1 MARTK
6 RQTDKRIKSAEII
19 QDEEKPAQSDAIDLY
34 LGKLNPKQ
42 VEFFNSTTYYTCY
55 GGAKGGGKSYAT
67 DTLAIW
73 YCLKYPGIKVLII
86 RAHYPELDRNHIRPI
101 KARLPKEIYNYNGSQ
116 HILTFN
122 LEGKADSIIVFGH
135 WSGQESENEYQ
146 GQDYDIIFMDE
157 ATQFS
162 ERTFRHLAGCLR
174 GSNDFPKRF
183 YLTCNPGG
191 VGHFWVKRLFIDRK
205 FKVDYA
211 HPEKTENPEDYS
223 FIFAKAEDNIIML
236 EKNPNYLSNISMM
249 HNSDA
254 MRYGNWDILSGCYF
268 DNFDINKHVV
278 KPFKIPAH
286 WQVYRSFDYGLDMFA
301 GFWWVIDEDGRSW
314 CIRGLEMENLS
325 PQDAAKAMLDNT
337 LTHEKIVCTYAPPD
351 MWNRQ
356 KETGRTIA
364 QIFTQYGLPVIR
376 SDNSRVQGHM
386 VMRSLMEPAP
396 LHDEYVIK
404 MLGGPD
410 KAPKELPMLMFFD
423 NVGGVIEDIQSIQH
437 DDINP
442 NDCAKDPHDITHT
455 VDGVRYF
462 CINRAVV
469 SEKPIESVP
478 KDELI
483 DGQEENYDSYMTG
496 GEPSLSYMSY

>member
-6 RQTDKRIKSAEII
+6 KVAPPNKRAAPAAKKSQQTGTIELD
-19 QDEEKPAQSDAIDLY
+19 

-42 VEFFNSTTYYTCY
+42 VEFFNSTAYYTCY
-55 GGAKGGGKSYAT
+55 GGAKGGGKSWAT
-67 DTLAIW
+67 DTLAIK
-73 YCLKYPGIKVLII
+73 YCLEYPGIKVLII
-86 RAHYPELDRNHIRPI
+86 RAHYPELERNHIRPI
-101 KARLPKEIYNYNGSQ
+101 KARLPTEIYDYNGSQ
-116 HILTFN
+116 HILTFKTEEN
-122 LEGKADSIIVFGH
+122 GKNSIIIFGH
-135 WSGQESENEYQ
+135 WSGIESENEYQ
-146 GQDYDIIFMDE
+146 GQDYDVIFMDE

-211 HPEKTENPEDYS
+211 HPEKTENPEDYN
-223 FIFAKAEDNIIML
+223 FIFARAEDNKIML
-236 EKNPNYLSNISMM
+236 EKNPNYLSNIAMM

-254 MRYGNWDILSGCYF
+254 MRYGDWNILSGCYF
-268 DNFDINKHVV
+268 DNFDPKLHTC
-278 KPFKIPAH
+278 KPFKIPEH
-286 WQVYRSFDYGLDMFA
+286 WQIYRSFDYGLDMFA
-301 GFWWVIDEDGRSW
+301 AFWWVLDEDGRAW
-314 CIRGLEMENLS
+314 CIRGLEAENLS
-325 PQDAAKAMLDNT
+325 IQDAAKAIRDNT
-337 LTHEKIVCTYAPPD
+337 LVREKVVCTYAPPD

-364 QIFTQYGLPVIR
+364 QIFNQHGVPLIR

-386 VMRSLMEPAP
+386 VMRSLLEPAP
-396 LHDEYVIK
+396 LRDEYVIK
-404 MLGGPD
+404 MFGG
-410 KAPKELPMLMFFD
+410 KENAPAELPMLMFFD

-437 DDINP
+437 DEKNP

-462 CINRAVV
+462 CINRSLASV
-469 SEKPIESVP
+469 KPTAPVAR
-478 KDELI
+478 DELI
-483 DGQEENYDSYMTG
+483 DGPAESYENSMLGGEVSASYMN
-496 GEPSLSYMSY
+496 Y

>member
-1 MARTK
+1 MPKAKKTIASNK
-6 RQTDKRIKSAEII
+6 DIVV
-19 QDEEKPAQSDAIDLY
+19 D

-42 VEFFNSTTYYTCY
+42 IEFFNSTTYFTCY
-55 GGAKGGGKSYAT
+55 GGAKGGGKSFAT
-67 DTLAIW
+67 DTLAIK
-73 YCLKYPGIKVLII
+73 YCIEYPGIKVLII
-86 RAHYPELDRNHIRPI
+86 RAHYPELERNHIRPI
-101 KARLPKEIYNYNGSQ
+101 KARLPTDIYDYNGSS
-116 HILTFN
+116 HILTFYN
-122 LEGKADSIIVFGH
+122 GSVIIFGH

-146 GQDYDIIFMDE
+146 GQDYDVIFMDE

-174 GSNDFPKRF
+174 GSNDFPKRY

-211 HPEKTENPEDYS
+211 HPEKTENPEDYG

-254 MRYGNWDILSGCYF
+254 MRYGNWDIMGGCYF
-268 DNFDINKHVV
+268 DNFDPKIHTI
-278 KPFKIPAH
+278 KPFKIPKH

-301 GFWWVIDEDGRSW
+301 CFWWVIDEDGRSW
-314 CIRGLEMENLS
+314 CIRSFEAENLS
-325 PQDAAKAMLDNT
+325 IQDAAKAALDNT
-337 LTHEKIVCTYAPPD
+337 LMYEKVVCTYAPPD

-364 QIFTQYGLPVIR
+364 QIFTANGVPIIR

-386 VMRSLMEPAP
+386 VMRSLMEMAP

-404 MLGGPD
+404 MLGGPE

-423 NVGGVIEDIQSIQH
+423 NVGGVIEDIQSIQR
-437 DDINP
+437 DEVNP

-462 CINRAVV
+462 CINRSLA
-469 SEKPIESVP
+469 SEKPAEVVQ

-483 DGQEENYDSYMTG
+483 DAPEENYEDFMTG
-496 GEPSLSYMSY
+496 GEPSDSYVNY